1 MKIYLVLPVSKLGP
15 FTELAEDQ
23 NFQVLVPSCCDDP
36 EGGHN
41 KVPLND
47 LLIPLDPSFL
57 PEERIPG
64 YGVNTV
70 NCIPNYWYQR
80 DNYVSLKS
88 GHGLV
93 KGDFLV
99 TCSLRKE
106 L

>member
-1 MKIYLVLPVSKLGP
+1 MYP
-15 FTELAEDQ
+15 FTELAGYQ
-23 NFQVLVPSCCDDP
+23 NFQIFVSSCCDDP

-41 KVPLND
+41 KVPLLSE
-47 LLIPLDPSFL
+47 LLPLDPSYL

-64 YGVNTV
+64 YSVNTV
-70 NCIPNYWYQR
+70 NCIPNYWYQG

-99 TCSLRKE
+99 V
-106 L
+106 